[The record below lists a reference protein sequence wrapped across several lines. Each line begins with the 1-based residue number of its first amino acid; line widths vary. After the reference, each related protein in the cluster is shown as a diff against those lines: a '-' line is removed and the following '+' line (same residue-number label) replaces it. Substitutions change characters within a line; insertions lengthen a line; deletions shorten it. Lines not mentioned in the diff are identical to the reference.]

1 MSFMIWL
8 LVSFVGLIVVIF
20 AIRHYYLMNIDIIN
34 KKRRGIVFV
43 LFLVA
48 SVASESTVLYLGL
61 LLIVFGLVKA
71 AGLL

>member
-1 MSFMIWL
+1 MIWL
-8 LVSFVGLIVVIF
+8 LVSLVGLIVVIL

-34 KKRRGIVFV
+34 KKKRGVVFV

-48 SVASESTVLYLGL
+48 SAASESTVLYLGL
-61 LLIVFGLVKA
+61 LLILFGFVKA

>member
-1 MSFMIWL
+1 MIWL